1 MPKMKNVAKNEIV
14 LHDPYSNALCP
25 PPCVIDIQRP
35 QGCPFIKVSSLF
47 GHYAEFGGAAG
58 GENAWYLQ
66 LEFGLFNKK
75 SCPTLHV

>member
-1 MPKMKNVAKNEIV
+1 MLIDLRQFESTTHNYVT
-14 LHDPYSNALCP
+14 P
-25 PPCVIDIQRP
+25 PPCVIDIQGP

-58 GENAWYLQ
+58 GENAGYLQ

-75 SCPTLHV
+75 LPNSAVHV